1 MASVGPNRVVIAFG
15 SNLGDREAHIQ
26 KAIQLLN
33 DKCGQVHQVSSLH
46 QTAPE
51 GFESAN
57 QFLNGCLLL
66 STQLTPHQVL
76 EALQAIELELGR
88 YKTKDTYEDRC
99 IDLDIIFYESL
110 VLHDERLQIPHPR
123 YQERDFVLKP
133 LMELDLSFS
142 Q

>member
-15 SNLGDREAHIQ
+15 SNLGEREVHIQ
-26 KAIQLLN
+26 SAIQLLN
-33 DKCGQVHQVSSLH
+33 ERCGKVLQVSSLH

-51 GFESAN
+51 GFESAY

-66 STQLTPHQVL
+66 TTQLTPHQVL
-76 EALQAIELELGR
+76 ETLQNIEIELGR
-88 YKTKDTYEDRC
+88 SKTKATYEDRC

-110 VLHDERLQIPHPR
+110 LLHDERLQIPHPR

-133 LMELDLSFS
+133 LMELNLSFTD
-142 Q
+142 